1 MDNKQE
7 LETALSLLNEIWVRG
22 ENVERMAI
30 AKSAIK
36 RVRDFLTTE
45 VQNAAGTSREEN

>member
-22 ENVERMAI
+22 DNVERMAI

-36 RVRDFLTTE
+36 RVRDSLTE
-45 VQNAAGTSREEN
+45 VQNAARTTGKEN

>member
-36 RVRDFLTTE
+36 RVRDSLTE
-45 VQNAAGTSREEN
+45 VQNATGTSREEN

>member
-22 ENVERMAI
+22 DNVERMAI

-36 RVRDFLTTE
+36 RVRDSLQE
-45 VQNAAGTSREEN
+45 VQNAAGTTRKEN

>member
-22 ENVERMAI
+22 DNVERMAI

-36 RVRDFLTTE
+36 RVRDSLTE
-45 VQNAAGTSREEN
+45 VQNAAGTCREEN